1 MTFRIPRS
9 PYLLIP
15 LVCSCLPWIV
25 LLPMLHAAKS
35 SYDDEGA
42 FIFGGLAGIASFLIT
57 GPLAA
62 AQLRLSNRDR
72 SIGILNYTLLYYLIC
87 APTIGFQAGTS
98 SSLLLAFVLTS
109 THVESLPIGVISA
122 TLLGVCIYAVTAILM
137 NLFVTVVQRT
147 VT

>member
-1 MTFRIPRS
+1 
-9 PYLLIP
+9 
-15 LVCSCLPWIV
+15 
-25 LLPMLHAAKS
+25 MLHASKS
-35 SYDDEGA
+35 SYDEEGA
-42 FIFGGLAGIASFLIT
+42 FMFGGLAGIASFLIT

-98 SSLLLAFVLTS
+98 SSLLLGFVQES
-109 THVESLPIGVISA
+109 TRVESEAMTVILA
-122 TLLGVCIYAVTAILM
+122 ALLGICIYAVTAILM
-137 NLFVTVVQRT
+137 NLFVTAVQRS